1 MPRQFILSRLFWFIT
16 WTISLIIW
24 HSGLW
29 DFMNDSG
36 NSINSFSQWIEK
48 RREKNLHKVKQ
59 LKACGRH
66 SNTNKLPLVWTF
78 YCQWFEYL
86 KIWTPL
92 ALWSLA
98 VFLLWSQF
106 KCQGSLSWQ
115 FHHRRPSYII
125 TRIHRAL
132 ICPAYSGPGFCIV
145 SVTFRS
151 SSVQAS
157 GSKSPFATTIIQTWG
172 QRRPK
177 SRLESL
183 GLSDS

>member
-24 HSGLW
+24 HSGRW

-59 LKACGRH
+59 LKACGRP

-86 KIWTPL
+86 KIWTP
-92 ALWSLA
+92 WPCDHWQCS
-98 VFLLWSQF
+98 SS
-106 KCQGSLSWQ
+106 GLSSNAKVPWAPLPTI
-115 FHHRRPSYII
+115 PSYII
-125 TRIHRAL
+125 TRISTEHW
-132 ICPAYSGPGFCIV
+132 
-145 SVTFRS
+145 
-151 SSVQAS
+151 SVQHIPVQEFVSYLWLLDQVSRRPQAARAPSQIVQLYKS
-157 GSKSPFATTIIQTWG
+157 GSNG
-172 QRRPK
+172 DQRV
-177 SRLESL
+177 
-183 GLSDS
+183 G